1 LVIKSRSGKVLLKEV
16 SVKGG
21 ATIDDVMSEIHSQ
34 LPNLAPSRQ
43 RVSLLNPSGKGKA
56 VVLEAGTKLSAYTGL
71 KDGDTVLLKDLG
83 PQIGWTTVFLVEYG
97 GPLVIYP
104 MFYFFPKVI

>member
-1 LVIKSRSGKVLLKEV
+1 
-16 SVKGG
+16 
-21 ATIDDVMSEIHSQ
+21 
-34 LPNLAPSRQ
+34 
-43 RVSLLNPSGKGKA
+43 LNPSGKGKA
-56 VVLEAGTKLSAYTGL
+56 VVLEAGTKLSAYSGL